1 MVRHSY
7 KQENMNIEGVDAMSF
22 HLRESSI
29 QSGGAALRRSPD
41 SGRIYYGGFDPGSGY
56 STLFVAPADE
66 PDALR
71 SQVIPSWV
79 SSGTLAE
86 VAKRSGLLN
95 AKVTELLDEG
105 EFVIS
110 IEGKEYYAG
119 KLGQQAGQNRTNALN
134 DPRRYS
140 NEHAM
145 ALLFALCGLLIPEE
159 HFTLL
164 YVTGLPVS
172 LYKDDDNRYQVQD
185 IFTRNFQF
193 TWNGQPKNGNFVC
206 GTVVPEGAGGLL
218 LYGDTSSLTLVI
230 DYGYRTTDVLTARG
244 QKVDLERSGGF
255 DIGVGQL
262 VDAFNDEFVKIKIDG
277 RTRGRR
283 LDEAEADAL
292 LRAYAH
298 GEPLPV
304 IKVNRDPVDPRK
316 VRAILDQVYERIGDQ
331 SNTRIAQIVNTDDS
345 ALGAAYALVLLIGG
359 GAPHFR
365 AKLEE
370 MIPNV
375 NIVEQAQLANPE
387 GYLEIAQG
395 FREDTWQRVTSEVE
409 ARRKAHRYA

>member
-1 MVRHSY
+1 
-7 KQENMNIEGVDAMSF
+7 
-22 HLRESSI
+22 
-29 QSGGAALRRSPD
+29 
-41 SGRIYYGGFDPGSGY
+41 
-56 STLFVAPADE
+56 
-66 PDALR
+66 
-71 SQVIPSWV
+71 
-79 SSGTLAE
+79 
-86 VAKRSGLLN
+86 
-95 AKVTELLDEG
+95 
-105 EFVIS
+105 
-110 IEGKEYYAG
+110 
-119 KLGQQAGQNRTNALN
+119 
-134 DPRRYS
+134 
-140 NEHAM
+140 
-145 ALLFALCGLLIPEE
+145 
-159 HFTLL
+159 
-164 YVTGLPVS
+164 
-172 LYKDDDNRYQVQD
+172 
-185 IFTRNFQF
+185 
-193 TWNGQPKNGNFVC
+193 VC